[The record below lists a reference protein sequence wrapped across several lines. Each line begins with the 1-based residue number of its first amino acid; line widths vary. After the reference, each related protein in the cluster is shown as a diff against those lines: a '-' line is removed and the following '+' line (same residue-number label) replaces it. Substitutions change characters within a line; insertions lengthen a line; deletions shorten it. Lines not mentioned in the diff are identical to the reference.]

1 MRRLT
6 EKFVS
11 LVSFV
16 AHPRETKQGDAKDAV
31 CVLRRAQHDRAL
43 GDGRL
48 VKPLLQRS
56 PSDLPIPWGGN
67 RAGGHLIVACIEI
80 VTLVPRSRLT

>member
-1 MRRLT
+1 M

-16 AHPRETKQGDAKDAV
+16 AHSRETKQGDAKDAV
-31 CVLRRAQHDRAL
+31 CVLRRAQHDRGL

-48 VKPLLQRS
+48 VEAPPPKESFGPAP
-56 PSDLPIPWGGN
+56 PSGGGN
-67 RAGGHLIVACIEI
+67 RLKGAHEYH
-80 VTLVPRSRLT
+80 